1 MNDLKTGQVLWLK
14 IRFNNS
20 GLISNAVHP
29 YLIASID
36 NEYNTIEIIQMD
48 SLKGKEWKAM
58 FKSNVTILNT
68 DPVEEVIQV
77 SSYAQMDNTFTVE
90 NYDGL
95 VKYRKTAALL
105 SQKKL
110 ENLLKRYNLYHNTHT
125 IDENKIVFLSSEEI
139 ENLNHN

>member
-20 GLISNAVHP
+20 GTISNVVHP

-36 NEYNTIEIIQMD
+36 NEYNTVEIIQMD

-68 DPVEEVIQV
+68 DPVEEVIRV

-95 VKYRKTAALL
+95 VKYRKTSAIL
-105 SQKKL
+105 SENKL
-110 ENLLKRYNLYHNTHT
+110 KSVLQRYNLYHNTHT

-139 ENLNHN
+139 ERLNQN